1 MPKRIRE
8 AKKETKDQREKTA
21 IRSSR
26 QNSLPKRKLQDAY
39 SNYLSARKEL
49 LTKEAPELSHTDILK
64 IVGREWK
71 EMPIEEQ
78 GKYVQMKREEVEVV
92 LSEPTQTQKEEPL
105 ASGAKN
111 SPPEAPLS
119 LPLCEVHGEEYK
131 YWCKNCSE
139 WICEF
144 CVTTHSSNT
153 HSCIHMLDFAQRNLL
168 SDVEA
173 LFKQTKAS
181 SEASGQISDELVR
194 IVGTLKRLIAT
205 YASKIQELNKTVDDV
220 EKINRNYKAAWQ
232 AFENDLK
239 EIKESTPALI
249 ENKNQVRIY
258 EFLDKI
264 DCMKRITQS
273 DNFDIKLLTNIR
285 GQLEEYITTTTD
297 PLNTILENIEE
308 LIKALTFTCLLRCLH

>member
-1 MPKRIRE
+1 MCIR
-8 AKKETKDQREKTA
+8 DR
-21 IRSSR
+21 
-26 QNSLPKRKLQDAY
+26 
-39 SNYLSARKEL
+39 
-49 LTKEAPELSHTDILK
+49 
-64 IVGREWK
+64 
-71 EMPIEEQ
+71 
-78 GKYVQMKREEVEVV
+78 
-92 LSEPTQTQKEEPL
+92 
-105 ASGAKN
+105 
-111 SPPEAPLS
+111 
-119 LPLCEVHGEEYK
+119 YK

-285 GQLEEYITTTTD
+285 GQLEEYIT
-297 PLNTILENIEE
+297 
-308 LIKALTFTCLLRCLH
+308 CLLYTSPSPRD